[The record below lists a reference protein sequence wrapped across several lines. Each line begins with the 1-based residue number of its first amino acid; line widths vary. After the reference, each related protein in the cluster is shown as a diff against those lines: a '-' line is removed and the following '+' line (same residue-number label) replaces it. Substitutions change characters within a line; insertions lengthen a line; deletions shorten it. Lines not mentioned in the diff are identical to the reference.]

1 MYLGYLGWS
10 AGSFDPK
17 YILSLNP
24 SGTPETGFTDV
35 PLITKCFASRS
46 HGSRNSPQEPSAPLY
61 EPPASTKPA
70 GPGGIPPGGDN
81 RARLRSTSAAKI
93 RVQGYKPTSSLVP
106 EITSTPIVPSTKLGN
121 AGAPFLSGQA
131 IPKVPTTLVTAVKP
145 SPASSSLTPEEI
157 GDDDECEES

>member
-10 AGSFDPK
+10 AGSFDSK

-46 HGSRNSPQEPSAPLY
+46 HGSGNSPQGPPAPLY

-70 GPGGIPPGGDN
+70 GPGGIPPGGQN
-81 RARLRSTSAAKI
+81 RARLRSTPAANI
-93 RVQGYKPTSSLVP
+93 LVQEYKPPSSLVT
-106 EITSTPIVPSTKLGN
+106 EITYATIVTSTKLGN
-121 AGAPFLSGQA
+121 AGAPFLPGQA

-157 GDDDECEES
+157 RDDDECEES